1 MIDTNGNKITISF
14 EFDNYAIEYH
24 ESEDNFYDMVVRFQ
38 NANEIDELIS
48 KLTKLKEIGSDIK

>member
-14 EFDNYAIEYH
+14 EFGNYAIEYH

-48 KLTKLKEIGSDIK
+48 KLTKLKEIGSD